1 MEFLV
6 NALNIGSSSP
16 DEQSYLLTENPDIFY
31 LESGFISSYPGGVS
45 GLSDSDLI
53 VGSVSHELILGDD
66 GSDTLMGGEG
76 DDSLIAGKNYDLLYG
91 NPGDDILEGEQGQDT
106 LYGGQGNDLLRGQ
119 EGDDYLSG
127 DLGIDTLVGGEGAD
141 VFILRQDTG
150 VTDLTQAD
158 IITDFEVIDRIGL
171 AEGLSLANLNLE
183 TNGNDTI
190 IRDII
195 SDTIL
200 ARVVGVS
207 TEALTERFIDLT
219 SPEIIVNLEN
229 DTGIGTDDNFSAD
242 PTIIGQV
249 NDASEI
255 VNFRASF
262 SDTMTSNFV
271 DISAELQADGS
282 FRLTPEKLAEI
293 NGETLPDGLYT
304 LRLFASDEF
313 GNTATQEF
321 DFTLAVET
329 LFFISGEIPQTE
341 GFSAADLAQ
350 LPRLTIETSD
360 RGTPAIYEGVPLIEV
375 LRQAEVPL
383 GDELRGENMALY
395 LVVEAADGYRVVY
408 SLPELDPTFGN
419 RTILLADTRDA
430 QPLSGDEGP
439 LRLVIPG
446 DQRQARWIRQITQ
459 MKLLTAS

>member
-1 MEFLV
+1 MELLV
-6 NALNIGSSSP
+6 NALNIGSPSP
-16 DEQSYLLTENPDIFY
+16 DGKTYLLTENPDIFY
-31 LESGFISSYPGGVS
+31 LTPGFLNSYPGGIS
-45 GLSDSDLI
+45 GLSDPDLI
-53 VGSVSHELILGDD
+53 VGSVSNERILGDI

-91 NPGDDILEGEQGQDT
+91 NQGDDILGGEQGQDT
-106 LYGGQGNDLLRGQ
+106 LYGGQGNDVIQGQ
-119 EGDDYLSG
+119 EADDYLSG

-141 VFILRQDTG
+141 VFILRQSTG
-150 VTDLTQAD
+150 VTELAEAD
-158 IITDFEVIDRIGL
+158 IIADFEAVDRIGL
-171 AEGLSLANLNLE
+171 AEGLSLTNLNLE
-183 TNGNDTI
+183 TNGEDTI
-190 IRDII
+190 IRDTI
-195 SDTIL
+195 SNTIL

-207 TEALTERFIDLT
+207 TEALTGRFLDLT
-219 SPEIIVNLEN
+219 PPEIIVDLEN
-229 DTGIGTDDNFSAD
+229 DTGIGTEDNFSAD
-242 PTIIGQV
+242 PTLIGRV
-249 NDASEI
+249 NNASEI

-271 DISAELQADGS
+271 DISAELEPDGS
-282 FRLTPEKLAEI
+282 FRLTPENLAEI

-313 GNTATQEF
+313 GNTTTEEF
-321 DFTLAVET
+321 DFTFAVET

-341 GFSAADLAQ
+341 GFSAGDLAQ

-375 LRQAEVPL
+375 LREAEVPL
-383 GDELRGENMALY
+383 GDQLRGDNMTLY
-395 LVVEAADGYRVVY
+395 LVVEAADGYQVVY
-408 SLPELDPTFGN
+408 SLTELDPTFGN
-419 RTILLADTRDA
+419 RTILLADTRDG